1 MYCGE
6 REKRGMKKL
15 TKKQG
20 IIIGIVGAIIL
31 IVAIVLGVYFGTKTA
46 NKTEE
51 NKGKIEQQETE
62 DVDDKKEDAVKKEDS
77 NNNENDKQEE
87 SSDTQTSDD
96 TNIDVQPTEPVVE
109 KVTMYAKSNVN
120 VRSGAGTS
128 NSKIGSLTKG
138 QEIVKIGE
146 ENGWSKI
153 EFNGATGYVKS
164 EYLSA
169 EKVEASASNNQSSN
183 QTSGNTTTNNE
194 GTNNNTSST
203 PSQGGNN
210 GGSTTGGMYSRLDT
224 ASKERLAKCV
234 EILKGGIASQ
244 YIPVKQR
251 ENNVSYWED
260 EIFISAAVTNG
271 AWMYI
276 NIAGWSGQGIGTETE
291 PIYAEIPSL
300 TKRCIEAIAPQGGT
314 ELYNKINSLIL
325 QYGDEHNVP
334 SQGVVSESIPGLSVT
349 INDGVNGLEIF
360 FWAE

>member
-20 IIIGIVGAIIL
+20 IIIGIVVAIIL
-31 IVAIVLGVYFGTKTA
+31 VVAVVLGVYFGTKGP

-51 NKGKIEQQETE
+51 NKGKIEQQGQ
-62 DVDDKKEDAVKKEDS
+62 EDADDKKEDS
-77 NNNENDKQEE
+77 NNNEDDKKEE
-87 SSDTQTSDD
+87 SSDTQTSDS
-96 TNIDVQPTEPVVE
+96 TNVDVQPTEPVVE

-120 VRSGAGTS
+120 VRNGAGTS

-153 EFNGATGYVKS
+153 EFNGTTGYVKS
-164 EYLSA
+164 EYLST
-169 EKVEASASNNQSSN
+169 EKVEVNTPNNQSGS
-183 QTSGNTTTNNE
+183 QTSGNTTTNNG

-203 PSQGGNN
+203 PSQGSNN
-210 GGSTTGGMYSRLDT
+210 GGSTTSGMYASGD
-224 ASKERLAKCV
+224 AVSKERLNKCE
-234 EILKGGIASQ
+234 EILRGGIASQ
-244 YIPVKQR
+244 YIPVR
-251 ENNVSYWED
+251 RYENSVSYWGD
-260 EIFISAAVTNG
+260 ILRICTNVTDG

-276 NIAGWSGQGIGTETE
+276 NISGWSGQGIGAETE

-300 TKRCIEAIAPQGGT
+300 VKQCLEAIAPQGGT
-314 ELYNKINSLIL
+314 ELFNKINSLIL
-325 QYGDEHNVP
+325 QYGNEHNVP
-334 SQGVVSESIPGLSVT
+334 SQGTVSESIPGLSVT
-349 INDGVNGLEIF
+349 INDGVNGLEIE